1 MKRAFCTGVLLLL
14 AVCNTAVQCHAAQ
27 RNIEQMKGAAE
38 RASGGQQAKLYAELA
53 RELVGVADQ
62 QFSQGEVQQAHA
74 TVQDVVL
81 YSSRARDSSVKSHG
95 KIKDTEIILRET
107 QRKLEAL
114 KRTLALEDRPAVE
127 TAEKKVEQFRQDLL
141 DAMFSPK
148 KKEGKS

>member
-1 MKRAFCTGVLLLL
+1 MRKTLFIFVFTAL
-14 AVCNTAVQCHAAQ
+14 AALNAGAQ

-62 QFSQGEVQQAHA
+62 QFTQGVPQQGQS
-74 TVQDVVL
+74 TVQDVVQ
-81 YSSRARDSSVKSHG
+81 YASKARDVSVHSHG

-114 KRTLALEDRPAVE
+114 KRTLAVEDRPPVE
-127 TAEKKVEQFRQDLL
+127 AAKKQIEQFRQDLL
-141 DAMFSPK
+141 DTMFAPK
-148 KKEGKS
+148 KKENKS